1 MARYTDS
8 IRRDAA
14 AVLEKKMEAIQADHQ
29 QRADALQP
37 YIDRLRK
44 ILDDEPVN

>member
-14 AVLEKKMEAIQADHQ
+14 AVLKKMEAIQADHQ